1 MLNVRGIIV
10 SILTVVLANPAIAQD
25 APASKPRTAAGAIK
39 FMQDMLTRG
48 TAEAKPWPGFA
59 RVSKVTNVVVK
70 GNCLMTLSLADKS
83 VIRIDLARAVGVRAR
98 ISTNAP
104 QSAVE
109 IVGGVQPYEGVD
121 LYLGDNAAVRRA
133 SDAMTFLQT
142 SCDTSA
148 QTGF

>member
-1 MLNVRGIIV
+1 MLKPRMIIAPL
-10 SILTVVLANPAIAQD
+10 LTLILANPTIAQD

-48 TAEAKPWPGFA
+48 PAEAKPWPGFA
-59 RVSKVTNVVVK
+59 RVSKVTNVAVK

-83 VIRIDLARAVGVRAR
+83 LLRIDLARTVGVRAR

-109 IVGGVQPYEGVD
+109 IVGGAQP
-121 LYLGDNAAVRRA
+121 
-133 SDAMTFLQT
+133 
-142 SCDTSA
+142 
-148 QTGF
+148 